1 MVDVNTQFFLSFI
14 LIVLGYAIK
23 RAHLVNE
30 RDGEGLAKVILNVTL
45 PALILDTITT
55 IDIDPA
61 LGLLPFIAIVYSFSL
76 VLLPSFLFRKQDRTL
91 RGNLII
97 CTVGFNIGL
106 FAYPLIE
113 GIFGSEGLKYIAM
126 FDVGNALIIFGLCY
140 VIGVKFSPT
149 ESRVDAKYILKK
161 LVTLIPLM
169 SYVVALATNL
179 SGAAFPEFFANIF
192 DFVGKANGPLVLILL
207 GIYLNFSFEKSH
219 WKHIFKVLG
228 VRYGVGLVVGLALF
242 FLLPFPL
249 LFRVVLLVALILPI
263 GMAVVPYAVQFNY
276 ERHLTG
282 AMVNLTII
290 ISFGLIWL
298 ILGIIPVP

>member
-1 MVDVNTQFFLSFI
+1 MTDVNSQFLLSLI
-14 LIVLGYAIK
+14 LILVGYGIK
-23 RAHLVNE
+23 RANLVNE
-30 RDGEGLAKVILNVTL
+30 RDGEGIAKLVLNVTL

-55 IDIDPA
+55 IDIEPS
-61 LGLLPFIAIVYSFSL
+61 LGLLPVIALVYSFSL
-76 VLLPSFLFRKQDRTL
+76 VILPFFLFRKQDRTM
-91 RGNLII
+91 RGNLMI

-113 GIFGSEGLKYIAM
+113 GIYGSEGLKYIAM
-126 FDVGNALIIFGLCY
+126 FDVGNAFIIFGLCY
-140 VIGVKFSPT
+140 VIAVKFSPT
-149 ESRVDAKYILKK
+149 EARVDGKYILKK
-161 LVTLIPLM
+161 LLTLIPLM
-169 SYVVALATNL
+169 SYVVALAINL

-207 GIYLNFSFEKSH
+207 GIYLNFSFEKGF
-219 WKHIFKVLG
+219 WRHILKVLG
-228 VRYGVGLVVGLALF
+228 IRYGVGLAVGLVLF
-242 FLLPFPL
+242 FILPFPL

-282 AMVNLTII
+282 ALVNLTII

-298 ILGIIPVP
+298 ILEVIPVL

>member
-1 MVDVNTQFFLSFI
+1 MADVNSQFFLSLI
-14 LIVLGYAIK
+14 LIVVGYAIK
-23 RAHLVNE
+23 RAKLVNE
-30 RDGEGLAKVILNVTL
+30 RDGEGLAKLVLNVTL

-55 IDIDPA
+55 IEIDPS
-61 LGLLPFIAIVYSFSL
+61 LGLLPIIAIVYSFSL
-76 VLLPSFLFRKQDRTL
+76 LLLPFFLFRKQDRTM
-91 RGNLII
+91 RGNLMI

-126 FDVGNALIIFGLCY
+126 FDVGNAFVIFGLCY
-140 VIGVKFSPT
+140 IIAVKFSPT
-149 ESRVDAKYILKK
+149 EARVDAKYILKK

-169 SYVVALATNL
+169 SYVVALAINL
-179 SGAAFPEFFANIF
+179 SGGAFPDFVANVF
-192 DFVGKANGPLVLILL
+192 DFVGKSNGPLVLILL

-228 VRYGVGLVVGLALF
+228 IRYGVGLAVGLAFF

-249 LFRVVLLVALILPI
+249 LFRLVLLVALILPI

-282 AMVNLTII
+282 ALVNLTII
-290 ISFGLIWL
+290 ASFGLIWL
-298 ILGIIPVP
+298 ILGLIPVT